1 MERKEERIMQ
11 HIEIREVEGVPAVVT
26 VSTPA
31 PTETDASLVENL
43 MSDDDL
49 TQYEEIGNQV
59 AGYSPNKK
67 LRSRTVL
74 VVDDDADALEE
85 MIDTLKDYELCV
97 ISAKDAE
104 EAFQQAKHHKPAYV
118 IMDFNLPR
126 MNGLD
131 AVTSMRKFLP
141 DTTFIMI
148 SGCQEFCRVATLK
161 NTKTFAVLQKP
172 ISMDGIARFITTT
185 IATSKDKPA
194 DIRTMVRG

>member
-1 MERKEERIMQ
+1 MQ

-104 EAFQQAKHHKPAYV
+104 E
-118 IMDFNLPR
+118 
-126 MNGLD
+126 
-131 AVTSMRKFLP
+131 
-141 DTTFIMI
+141 TF
-148 SGCQEFCRVATLK
+148 SLT
-161 NTKTFAVLQKP
+161 
-172 ISMDGIARFITTT
+172 
-185 IATSKDKPA
+185 
-194 DIRTMVRG
+194 